1 MNWKQKLCLT
11 LVLTVALLSALP
23 LVTAWAEC
31 PPDSKVY
38 VGGPVTDSTAV
49 RGSKDN
55 PADDMNEAFNIC
67 QECPNGAYIYR
78 YSADQQKYV
87 YAGRCV
93 PEEEEPTGVLLAQP
107 VVTALLGLL
116 AVGLL
121 AWGIHLRLRLKR
133 LQIGG

>member
-1 MNWKQKLCLT
+1 MNWKNKLCLT

-31 PPDSKVY
+31 PPDSKLY
-38 VGGPVTDSTAV
+38 VGGTVTDSTAV
-49 RGSKDN
+49 RGSKEN
-55 PADDMNEAFNIC
+55 PADDMNEAFSIC

-78 YSADQQKYV
+78 YSADQEKYV

-93 PEEEEPTGVLLAQP
+93 PEETEPTGVPLAQSI
-107 VVTALLGLL
+107 VTALLGLL

-121 AWGIHLRLRLKR
+121 VWGINLRRQLKR
-133 LQIGG
+133 LQTGG